1 MNARTL
7 VARGL
12 RFYWRTHLGV
22 VAGTAVGTAVLV
34 GALAVGDSV
43 RHHLRTVAAA
53 RLGKVRLAAASGD
66 RLFRAA
72 LASEVSEALGA
83 PAAAVLQLPG
93 VAADRDRRHRA
104 NQVQVVGIDA
114 AFGALAP
121 DGIGPA
127 FGGRVGVILNERLA
141 DQLHVRPGQ
150 TILLRSDKPTLQ
162 PRDAPLSF
170 AEAGSA
176 ADNLEVLAVASDAQ
190 FGRFGLQADQVPP
203 YTAFVPLGFLQGQ
216 VDLPGRANVLLIGGR
231 ASPRAAQAALRQAW
245 RLADAQLALRHLPA
259 RGVLELTSER
269 VFLDDAS
276 VAAAVAEAPGGTGVL
291 TYFVKAIRHGGRA
304 TPYSMV
310 TATAALPGPVGQ
322 APASAPGPPA
332 GLLPATMRNDEIVI
346 NRWLAD
352 DLNIAAP
359 GAKVQLDYF
368 ILGPAGRF
376 VTPAPRT
383 FTVRAI
389 VPLAGDADDADLMPA
404 LPGIAIEPDCRWT
417 GDGTVDFKTIR
428 PKDHQYWRD
437 HKGTPKA
444 FVTLAAGEAMWANR
458 FGRRTAIR
466 WPEAGRSRDALA
478 EAIRRRLVQAEASL
492 KFQPVRERA
501 LAAGDDA
508 LNFGA
513 LFLGL
518 SFFLIAS
525 ATLLVG
531 LLFALGIEQRTEEVG
546 TLLALGFSAG
556 KVRRLLLAEG
566 AALAAIGMAAGL
578 AGAVPYTRA
587 ILYALTTVWR
597 GAAPTTPI
605 AIHVTARSLA
615 IGAAASLTSA
625 AGAMLWVLRGQVR
638 RTGRELLAGESGPD
652 LPASVRIR
660 RRLSLWIA
668 LAATLGAVAAVAAA
682 GAGRDAAATW
692 AFFAAGALLLT
703 GGLAF
708 SRALLAGR
716 PAAGRRAPRTVAALG
731 LRNLTRRPG
740 RSLATVALLAVG
752 CFLIVAVAANRQDPG
767 RNARRRESGTGGFAL
782 IAQTALPVLDDLN
795 SPQGQAAF
803 ALSPRDLAGVAFVP
817 IRVRD
822 GDDASCLNL
831 NRPQRP
837 RLLGAPTGPL
847 RARGAFTFAKTLAG
861 AAGDDP
867 WSLLDADD
875 PGGAIPAV
883 ADEATIT
890 WSLGKRLG
898 DTLEYTD
905 EHGRPF
911 RVRLVGAIAQSI
923 LQGSVLISEKQFLR
937 RFPSAGGHRMFLID
951 APPERTRQV
960 AETLTRAM
968 QDVGADLTPT
978 GRRLAEFGQVQNT
991 YLSIFA
997 VLGGLGL
1004 LLGSAG
1010 VGIVLM
1016 RNVLERRGELAL
1028 LRAVGLPRGALRR
1041 LVLVEHLALTLL
1053 GVGVGVVAG
1062 LVAVVP
1068 ALRSPGAEVPYGL
1081 LAATLGAVALAGYVW
1096 TGLAAGVALRAPL
1109 LPALRSE

>member
-12 RFYWRTHLGV
+12 RHYWRTHLGV
-22 VAGTAVGTAVLV
+22 VAGAAVGAAVLA

-43 RHHLRTVAAA
+43 RHHLRTLAEA
-53 RLGKVRLAAASGD
+53 RLGKVGLAAASGD

-72 LASEVSEALGA
+72 LAGEVSEALGA

-93 VAADRDRRHRA
+93 IADDRDRRHRA
-104 NQVQVVGIDA
+104 NQVQVVGVDA
-114 AFGALAP
+114 AFGRLAP
-121 DGIGPA
+121 DGVGPA
-127 FGGRVGVILNERLA
+127 FGGRTGVILNERLA
-141 DQLHVRPGQ
+141 EHLDVRPGQ
-150 TILLRSDKPTLQ
+150 TILLRSDKPTGQ

-170 AEAGSA
+170 AEATSA
-176 ADNLEVLAVASDAQ
+176 ADNLDVLAVASDVQ
-190 FGRFGLQADQVPP
+190 FGRFSLQADQVPP
-203 YTAFVPLGFLQGQ
+203 YTAFVPLAYLQRRL
-216 VDLPGRANVLLIGGR
+216 DLSGRANVLLIGGD
-231 ASPRAAQAALRQAW
+231 ANPAAAQGALRRAW
-245 RLADAQLALRHLPA
+245 RLADAQLVLRHLPA
-259 RGVLELTSER
+259 RGVFELASDR

-276 VAAAVAEAPGGTGVL
+276 VAAAVAEAAGGTGVL
-291 TYFVKAIRHGGRA
+291 TYFVKAIRHGRRW
-304 TPYSMV
+304 TPYSMI
-310 TATAALPGPVGQ
+310 TAVGALPGPVGQ
-322 APASAPGPPA
+322 SPTSAPAPPG
-332 GLLPATMRNDEIVI
+332 GLLPSMMRNDEIVI

-376 VTPAPRT
+376 ATPPPRT

-389 VPLAGDADDADLMPA
+389 EPLAGDADDPDLMPA

-417 GDGTVDFKTIR
+417 GDGTVDFRTIR

-437 HKGTPKA
+437 HKGAPKA

-458 FGRRTAIR
+458 FGGLTAIR
-466 WPEAGRSRDALA
+466 WPAAGRSRDQLA
-478 EAIRRRLVQAEASL
+478 EAIRRGLDPAEASMTL
-492 KFQPVRERA
+492 QPVRRRA
-501 LAAGDDA
+501 RAAGDDA
-508 LNFGA
+508 MDFGA

-531 LLFALGIEQRTEEVG
+531 VLFALGIEQRTEEVG

-556 KVRRLLLAEG
+556 KVRLLLLGEG
-566 AALAAIGMAAGL
+566 AALAAIGTAAGL

-587 ILYALTTVWR
+587 ILYALATVWR
-597 GAAPTTPI
+597 GAAPTTSI
-605 AIHVTARSLA
+605 AIHVTAGSLA
-615 IGAAASLTSA
+615 IAAAGSLASA
-625 AGAMLWVLRGQVR
+625 AGAMLWVLHRQVR
-638 RTGRELLAGESGPD
+638 RSARELLAGESAQDAP
-652 LPASVRIR
+652 LTVRTR
-660 RRLSLWIA
+660 RRPALWIA
-668 LAATLGAVAAVAAA
+668 LAATLGAVAAVAVA
-682 GAGRDAAATW
+682 GAGRDAAAVS
-692 AFFAAGALLLT
+692 AFFAAGALLLV
-703 GGLAF
+703 GGLALV
-708 SRALLAGR
+708 RVLLAGR
-716 PAAGRRAPRTVAALG
+716 PSASRRAPRTVAGLG

-752 CFLIVAVAANRQDPG
+752 CFLIVAVAANRQDPQ
-767 RNARRRESGTGGFAL
+767 RNAGRRDSGTGGFAL
-782 IAQTALPVLDDLN
+782 IGLTALPVLDDLN
-795 SPQGQAAF
+795 SPQGQAAL
-803 ALSPRDLAGVAFVP
+803 ALAPRELAGVAFVP

-837 RLLGAPTGPL
+837 RLLGVPTGPL
-847 RARGAFTFAKTLAG
+847 RARGAFTFAKMLDG
-861 AAGDDP
+861 AAKDDP
-867 WSLLDADD
+867 WSLLDA
-875 PGGAIPAV
+875 GAPDGAVPAV

-890 WSLGKRLG
+890 WSLKKRLG

-951 APPERTRQV
+951 APPDRSAEV
-960 AETLTRAM
+960 AETLTRAL

-978 GRRLAEFGQVQNT
+978 ARRLAEFGQVQNT

-1004 LLGSAG
+1004 LVGSAG

-1028 LRAVGLPRGALRR
+1028 LRAVGLPRGLLRR

-1053 GVGVGVVAG
+1053 GVAVGVAAG

-1068 ALRSPGAEVPYGL
+1068 ALRSAGSEVPYGL

-1096 TGLAAGVALRAPL
+1096 TLLAAGAALRAPL